1 MEKKTLYR
9 YFGNCATEEERIQ
22 VLEWTKAS
30 PENLKEFC
38 RERNIYNAILLST
51 DNIQRTK
58 YDFRRHYRAQLLR
71 IAAVVILLLSVAF
84 GSFYLTMG
92 DRIVP
97 LYSLTVPAGNSNT
110 LLLPDGTKVW
120 LNAGST
126 IKYPSSFLGMQR
138 NIEIEGEAYLEVAH
152 NRWKPFIVNTPNGKV
167 KVLGTKF
174 YVTSTLK
181 EKDFMVSLIEG
192 SVKIS
197 SGEKSAMLKPGYRAQ
212 FKDGEFKQS
221 VIRTFETE
229 LWKDGIECNKAV
241 IKAGEEFTLSLIDP
255 NQEEPFSWEIFNATT
270 SGNAVFTQDGSRSI
284 TTSLSEEGYYDV
296 KLTKGDLSELSYR
309 GYVQISP
316 ESTGAIPSIT
326 DFTASDTNVTL
337 EDGTA
342 EVTLSYTGKKNEGTV
357 SRGLQVDDPYM
368 FRIPSDFLPMNQ
380 NQYSICL
387 WIKPEKFTFAK
398 FGMGLIEQRNMGIH
412 WPDNNWGALWVDVW
426 PETFNNGGQRILDN
440 NIISYTM
447 WGNESQYY
455 FNGNNNKHE
464 IPNLACCTDGNRT
477 GTESYSLSEGQWAH
491 VLISFDGSKQ
501 RIYFNGKKVGE
512 GNASK
517 YNYNDN
523 NGGTGN
529 VKAANIY
536 IGGSRVYYA
545 GFSGVIDDV
554 QVWHKALS
562 DTEVIEAMKG
572 YDGKEIPS
580 DLKGYWTFESDN
592 YNEGEKVFENKGTL
606 VTDNKAAYIE
616 VKGAGGKNTSANE
629 EHILPANIAI
639 QGNPAMSGT
648 LPITTTSTFAVADA
662 EVQNTGDN
670 ASVTFNKDGKYNVTL
685 TLANGWGSDTK
696 TKEEYIVVL
705 PSSGIDGNLV
715 DNLTVYP
722 NPFIENVNLQFAA
735 DGNYVIDIFD
745 AQGRQVT
752 TKKHQAMAGEICT
765 LTVNAAKGMYYV
777 VVSKDGKRVKSF
789 KVVAE

>member
-1 MEKKTLYR
+1 MAPDGKTKSE
-9 YFGNCATEEERIQ
+9 TT
-22 VLEWTKAS
+22 WT
-30 PENLKEFC
+30 
-38 RERNIYNAILLST
+38 
-51 DNIQRTK
+51 
-58 YDFRRHYRAQLLR
+58 
-71 IAAVVILLLSVAF
+71 
-84 GSFYLTMG
+84 GYLTTG
-92 DRIVP
+92 
-97 LYSLTVPAGNSNT
+97 LTLV
-110 LLLPDGTKVW
+110 
-120 LNAGST
+120 
-126 IKYPSSFLGMQR
+126 
-138 NIEIEGEAYLEVAH
+138 
-152 NRWKPFIVNTPNGKV
+152 
-167 KVLGTKF
+167 
-174 YVTSTLK
+174 
-181 EKDFMVSLIEG
+181 
-192 SVKIS
+192 
-197 SGEKSAMLKPGYRAQ
+197 
-212 FKDGEFKQS
+212 
-221 VIRTFETE
+221 
-229 LWKDGIECNKAV
+229 DGIECNKAV

-270 SGNAVFTQDGSRSI
+270 GGNAVFTQDGGRSV

-296 KLTKGDLSELSYR
+296 KLTKSDLSILTYR

-342 EVTLSYTGKKNEGTV
+342 EVTLSYTGEKGEGTV
-357 SRGLQVDDPYM
+357 SRGLQVEDPYM
-368 FRIPSDFLPMNQ
+368 FRIPADFLPNSQ
-380 NQYSICL
+380 GKYSIGM
-387 WIKPEKFTFAK
+387 WIKPDKFSYAQH
-398 FGMGLIEQRNMGIH
+398 GIGLINQRNMDIG
-412 WPDNNWGALWVDVW
+412 WPNNNWGAIWVNIW
-426 PETFNNGGQRILDN
+426 PQKYNSVGTKIMDDN
-440 NIISYTM
+440 IVSYTM
-447 WGNESQYY
+447 FNNEAQYS

-477 GTESYSLSEGQWAH
+477 GTESYSLSVGQWSH
-491 VLISFDGSKQ
+491 ILISFDGSKQ

-512 GNASK
+512 GSATKVS
-517 YNYNDN
+517 YS
-523 NGGTGN
+523 GGDCP
-529 VKAANIY
+529 IY
-536 IGGSRVYYA
+536 IGGSRVYYS
-545 GFSGVIDDV
+545 GFTGTIDDV

-606 VTDNKAAYIE
+606 ETGNKAAYVE
-616 VKGAGGKNTSANE
+616 VKGAGGENTSKNE

>member
-1 MEKKTLYR
+1 M
-9 YFGNCATEEERIQ
+9 
-22 VLEWTKAS
+22 
-30 PENLKEFC
+30 
-38 RERNIYNAILLST
+38 
-51 DNIQRTK
+51 
-58 YDFRRHYRAQLLR
+58 
-71 IAAVVILLLSVAF
+71 
-84 GSFYLTMG
+84 
-92 DRIVP
+92 
-97 LYSLTVPAGNSNT
+97 
-110 LLLPDGTKVW
+110 
-120 LNAGST
+120 
-126 IKYPSSFLGMQR
+126 
-138 NIEIEGEAYLEVAH
+138 
-152 NRWKPFIVNTPNGKV
+152 
-167 KVLGTKF
+167 
-174 YVTSTLK
+174 
-181 EKDFMVSLIEG
+181 
-192 SVKIS
+192 
-197 SGEKSAMLKPGYRAQ
+197 
-212 FKDGEFKQS
+212 
-221 VIRTFETE
+221 
-229 LWKDGIECNKAV
+229 
-241 IKAGEEFTLSLIDP
+241 IDP

-270 SGNAVFTQDGSRSI
+270 GGNAVFTQDGGRSV

-296 KLTKGDLSELSYR
+296 KLTKSDLSILTYR

-342 EVTLSYTGKKNEGTV
+342 EVTLSYTGEKGEGTV
-357 SRGLQVDDPYM
+357 SRGLQVEDPYM
-368 FRIPSDFLPMNQ
+368 FRIPADFLPNSQ
-380 NQYSICL
+380 GRYSIGM
-387 WIKPEKFTFAK
+387 WIKPDKFSYAQH
-398 FGMGLIEQRNMGIH
+398 GIGLINQRNMDIG
-412 WPDNNWGALWVDVW
+412 WPNNNWGAIWVNIW
-426 PETFNNGGQRILDN
+426 PQKYNSVGTKIMDDN
-440 NIISYTM
+440 IVSYTM
-447 WGNESQYY
+447 FNNDAQYS

-477 GTESYSLSEGQWAH
+477 GTESYSLSVGQWSH
-491 VLISFDGSKQ
+491 ILISFDGSKQ

-512 GNASK
+512 GSATKVS
-517 YNYNDN
+517 YS
-523 NGGTGN
+523 GGDCP
-529 VKAANIY
+529 IY
-536 IGGSRVYYA
+536 IGGSRVYYS
-545 GFSGVIDDV
+545 GFTGTIDDV

-606 VTDNKAAYIE
+606 ETGNKAAYVE
-616 VKGAGGKNTSANE
+616 VKGAGGENTSKNE